1 MDLRHANLIKDIP
14 PVALDR
20 IELDRT
26 NMPFRWSR
34 RRMIWTIAI
43 TAVVTLL
50 AVVLA
55 MNFKTSEK
63 QLERKI
69 EHQYPVS
76 DPQFRREMGVLLGPG
91 IIPGNQVKDL
101 ENGEEIFPAM
111 LEAIRGAQTT
121 ITMETY
127 IYWSGDIGR
136 KFAEA
141 LEERAR
147 AGVKVKLMID
157 WAGSIKMDD
166 AMLKEMEEANIEVHQ
181 YRPLKWY
188 NIGRL
193 NNRTHRKLLVVDGK
207 VGFTGGVGI
216 ADQWEG
222 RAQDP
227 DHWRDL
233 HFRIEG
239 PVVAQIQAA
248 FNDNWIKTTGVVLNG
263 EDYFP
268 PLQAVGDMDAH
279 MFVASPAGGSE
290 SMHLMYLMSIAAAQR
305 TIDLEAAYFV
315 PDELM
320 IKALVAARHRG
331 VRIRVIVP
339 GKHIDSGTVRLAS
352 KASWGE
358 MLLAGVKIFEYQPT
372 MMHNKLLIVDGAM
385 TSVGSTNFDVRSFQL
400 NDEASLN
407 VYGLEF
413 AERMTTVFE
422 GDLKPT
428 VEYSYA
434 MWKQRPLK
442 DKFIEKL
449 VIPFR
454 SQL

>member
-1 MDLRHANLIKDIP
+1 MFI
-14 PVALDR
+14 
-20 IELDRT
+20 
-26 NMPFRWSR
+26 RWS
-34 RRMIWTIAI
+34 RRMIWTIVI
-43 TAVVTLL
+43 TAFVTLL
-50 AVVLA
+50 AIALA

-69 EHQYPVS
+69 EHQYPIS

-91 IIPGNQVKDL
+91 IIPGNQVTDL

-111 LEAIRGAQTT
+111 LEAINAAKIS
-121 ITMETY
+121 ITLETY
-127 IYWSGDIGR
+127 IYWSGEIGQ
-136 KFAEA
+136 KFADA
-141 LEERAR
+141 LSERAR
-147 AGVKVKLMID
+147 NGVHVKVMID
-157 WAGSIKMDD
+157 WAGSIKMDNALIDQMRD
-166 AMLKEMEEANIEVHQ
+166 AGAEVHQ

-216 ADQWEG
+216 ADLWAG
-222 RAQDP
+222 HAQDP

-263 EDYFP
+263 EAYFP
-268 PLQAVGDMDAH
+268 PLQAVGHLDAH

-315 PDELM
+315 PDDLM

-339 GKHIDSGTVRLAS
+339 GKHIDSTTVRLAS
-352 KASWGE
+352 KANWGE
-358 MLLAGVKIFEYQPT
+358 LLLAGVKIFEYQPT

-407 VYGLEF
+407 IYGHAF

-422 GDLKPT
+422 ADLKPT
-428 VEYSYA
+428 VEYSYT
-434 MWKQRPLK
+434 MWKQRPLRE
-442 DKFIEKL
+442 KFFEKFVL
-449 VIPFR
+449 PFR

>member
-1 MDLRHANLIKDIP
+1 
-14 PVALDR
+14 
-20 IELDRT
+20 
-26 NMPFRWSR
+26 
-34 RRMIWTIAI
+34 MIWTI
-43 TAVVTLL
+43 VVTVFLTLL
-50 AVVLA
+50 AAALA

-91 IIPGNQVKDL
+91 IIPGNRITDL

-111 LEAIRGAQTT
+111 LAAIRAAEVS
-121 ITMETY
+121 ITLETY
-127 IYWSGDIGR
+127 IYWSGEIGR
-136 KFAEA
+136 KFADA
-141 LEERAR
+141 LSARAR
-147 AGVKVKLMID
+147 DGVKVKVMVD

-166 AMLKEMEEANIEVHQ
+166 ALIDQMSDAGAEVHQ
-181 YRPLKWY
+181 YRPLRWY

-207 VGFTGGVGI
+207 IGFTGGVGI
-216 ADQWEG
+216 ADLWEG
-222 RAQDP
+222 HAQDP
-227 DHWRDL
+227 EHWRDL

-263 EDYFP
+263 EAYFP
-268 PLQAVGDMDAH
+268 PLHAVGNMDAH

-305 TIDLEAAYFV
+305 TIDLQAAYFV

-339 GKHIDSGTVRLAS
+339 GKHIDSEIVRVAS
-352 KASWGE
+352 KANWGE
-358 MLLAGVKIFEYQPT
+358 LLLAGVEIHEYQPT

-385 TSVGSTNFDVRSFQL
+385 TSVGSTNFDERSFQL

-407 VYGLEF
+407 IYGHEF

-422 GDLKPT
+422 ADLKPT
-428 VEYSYA
+428 VEYNYS
-434 MWKQRPLK
+434 MWKNRPLR
-442 DKFIEKL
+442 EKL
-449 VIPFR
+449 VEKFVLPIR